1 MRSSMT
7 FQSSTGRCSDELSGI
22 CSAGGEATG
31 EGNFFLPTAIAD
43 VPLDADAMNHEPF
56 GPLALMRP
64 FASEEEA
71 LEQANRL
78 PYGLAAFAFTENGRR
93 INRIADGI
101 ESGMVGI
108 NSFVISASDA
118 PFGGIKESGFGS
130 ESGPEGLDSYL
141 VTKAVHI
148 Y

>member
-1 MRSSMT
+1 MALIR
-7 FQSSTGRCSDELSGI
+7 
-22 CSAGGEATG
+22 
-31 EGNFFLPTAIAD
+31 
-43 VPLDADAMNHEPF
+43 PF
-56 GPLALMRP
+56 GT
-64 FASEEEA
+64 EEEA

-93 INRIADGI
+93 INRIVDSI
-101 ESGMVGI
+101 ESGMVGV
-108 NSFVISASDA
+108 NSFVISTLDA

-130 ESGPEGLDSYL
+130 ESGPEGLDGYL

>member
-1 MRSSMT
+1 MFASVLRLRALTVSWLFSGLR
-7 FQSSTGRCSDELSGI
+7 STGRSVYCSVRGLRPGI
-22 CSAGGEATG
+22 WAPGESPGT
-31 EGNFFLPTAIAD
+31 
-43 VPLDADAMNHEPF
+43 
-56 GPLALMRP
+56 
-64 FASEEEA
+64 EEEA

-93 INRIADGI
+93 INRVADGI

-108 NSFVISASDA
+108 NSFVISASDM

-130 ESGPEGLDSYL
+130 ESGPEGLDGYL